1 MAPSPGQKLSSLAAL
16 PSRKMRIK
24 QEIIDLTQPT
34 ASESETFPFLKLPP
48 QIRNMIY
55 RYLVLSRSKI
65 VLGVKSS
72 KKQFDATYHPPK
84 RQPKTTKYKA
94 RLALAA
100 LNPPPVPPKR
110 VDMAIAGTCKILGR
124 EAADIFLSE
133 NVFSLVIGE
142 CPGLPSQSD
151 IAHMSSPTFKR
162 TKDDIALR
170 RTCALVVERVV
181 KLELCIPLRLESFM
195 TEWLQNVVY
204 EDLPYLVGAAVR
216 KFVRGKR
223 LKELQICL
231 TDIGTKDHAQV
242 KKYGIHALQPLKQ
255 LRNVEIKEISWEH
268 TFPDD
273 FELEDGWESELR
285 ELAGGNAPFVLD

>member
-1 MAPSPGQKLSSLAAL
+1 MAPSPGQKLSSRAAL
-16 PSRKMRIK
+16 PSRKMPTYP
-24 QEIIDLTQPT
+24 EIIDLTQPT
-34 ASESETFPFLKLPP
+34 ASESEIFPFLKLPP
-48 QIRNMIY
+48 EVRNMIY

-65 VLGVKSS
+65 VLGVKTS

-94 RLALAA
+94 LQALAA

-110 VDMAIAGTCKILGR
+110 VDMAIAGTCKILGS
-124 EAADIFLSE
+124 EASYIFLRE
-133 NVFSLVIGE
+133 NLFSLVIGE

-151 IAHMSSPTFKR
+151 IAIIGSPTFER
-162 TKDDIALR
+162 TKDDIAHR
-170 RTCALVVERVV
+170 RTCALVVERVR
-181 KLELCIPLRLESFM
+181 KLEVCIPLRLTAYM
-195 TEWLQNVVY
+195 TEWFQNVIYDDV
-204 EDLPYLVGAAVR
+204 PYLVGAAVR
-216 KFVRGKR
+216 KFVRGKC
-223 LKELQICL
+223 LEELQICL
-231 TDIGTKDHAQV
+231 TDIRTEDHAQV
-242 KKYGIHALQPLKQ
+242 KKYGINALQPLKQ